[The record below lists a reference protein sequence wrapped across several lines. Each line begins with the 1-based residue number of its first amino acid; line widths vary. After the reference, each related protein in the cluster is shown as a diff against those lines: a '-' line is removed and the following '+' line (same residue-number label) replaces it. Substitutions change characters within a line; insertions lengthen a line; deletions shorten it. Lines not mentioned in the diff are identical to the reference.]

1 MPKDMDNETVLKEIK
16 KSGSRLLTNIEVF
29 DIYEGVNVGLNNKS
43 IAYTLTFSDDN
54 KTLTDEEVMEVFNNI
69 ISNVESKLGVKLRSL

>member
-1 MPKDMDNETVLKEIK
+1 MDNETIMKEIK

-29 DIYEGVNVGLNNKS
+29 DLYTGDNVKKDEKS
-43 IAYTLTFSDDN
+43 IAYTLTFEGEN

-69 ISNVESKLGVKLRSL
+69 ISNVESKLNVKLRSL

>member
-1 MPKDMDNETVLKEIK
+1 MDNETIMKEIK

-29 DIYEGVNVGLNNKS
+29 DIYEGANIGINNKS
-43 IAYTLTFSDDN
+43 IAYSLTFESDN

-69 ISNVESKLGVKLRSL
+69 ISNVESKLNVKLRSL